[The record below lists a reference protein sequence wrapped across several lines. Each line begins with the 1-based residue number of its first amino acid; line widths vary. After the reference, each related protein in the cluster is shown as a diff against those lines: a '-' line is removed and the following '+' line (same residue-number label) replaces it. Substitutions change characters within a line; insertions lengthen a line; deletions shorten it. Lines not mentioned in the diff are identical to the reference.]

1 MRKKSSK
8 SVSEASAPA
17 GSKTLVIAE
26 KPSVAADLAKVL
38 KVPKA
43 TSDYFENDEWVISSS
58 IGHVVRLNDPQDL
71 DEKFKRW
78 TLKDLPILPDD
89 FDGSAR
95 PGILKVVIS
104 ERNNGDRFKL
114 LKKLL
119 GREDIGTVVNA
130 CDAGREGELIFHYI
144 YQLAKCR
151 LPVRRLWLASM
162 TNTAISEAFSHLL
175 PESTKA
181 GLLGSAICRSQA
193 DWLVGMNGSRYGTIR
208 IGGAKRDV
216 FSVGR
221 VQTPTLML
229 LVKREFEIRNF
240 VPKTFWKIEGDFGVT
255 QGGYRGA
262 AQVPGVTDRKEAER
276 FYDEAQARQ
285 VAEESLKLGVGVVAD
300 ERKPKKESAPR
311 LFDLT
316 TLQRE
321 GNRRFGF
328 SAKTT
333 LGVAQALYEKHKALT
348 YPRTDSQYLPEDYV
362 ANAKAALQSLEG
374 AHPAGV
380 FAKEALRAGW
390 VDAAGRR
397 VFDNKKVSDHFA
409 IVPTG
414 TIPHGL
420 TDVEQKI
427 YDLVV
432 RRFVGVFFPMAEFE
446 ETVRT
451 TTVGA
456 HQFRTTGKVL
466 VVAGWR
472 AIWGQEAEAE
482 EDKDK
487 EGSASLPALVAAD
500 GSPAQ
505 AKVRGV
511 DVKEDATK
519 PPARY
524 NEASL
529 LGAMENAG
537 KLVDDEALAEAM
549 KERGLGTP
557 ATRAATI
564 EELLAKTYI
573 ERQGKELV
581 PLAKAFQLHQF
592 LTQKSKGMSFLVEPQ
607 LTGEWE
613 YKLKQIEHG
622 HLTAEAFIHEIK
634 AQVREMLAG
643 ATDPAPSSELNPKIL
658 SPTDG
663 LPLLTDGEKYF
674 SQDKVGT
681 TDRPKMTIYAE
692 MNGHRITPA
701 EIAELVE
708 KRRIGPFADFRSMKS
723 GKNFTGYIDL
733 VDPDT
738 IKPRGAEEKP
748 EAAPAAEGDVAAP
761 AKAPRKTKP
770 KAPSGKL
777 KAVLYFPPREGADGN
792 PDAFDADWPVLGPC
806 PVSGLPVQHTP
817 TAGYRVC
824 PHKAQEAGAKK
835 TFSLNAEML
844 KCPLSADDVR
854 RLLNEG
860 KTGLKKFVSNRTK
873 RTFEAFLIADKAKG
887 WWFEFPPR
895 KPRAAKGAPAEKKSD
910 EPF

>member
-1 MRKKSSK
+1 
-8 SVSEASAPA
+8 
-17 GSKTLVIAE
+17 
-26 KPSVAADLAKVL
+26 
-38 KVPKA
+38 
-43 TSDYFENDEWVISSS
+43 
-58 IGHVVRLNDPQDL
+58 
-71 DEKFKRW
+71 
-78 TLKDLPILPDD
+78 
-89 FDGSAR
+89 
-95 PGILKVVIS
+95 
-104 ERNNGDRFKL
+104 
-114 LKKLL
+114 
-119 GREDIGTVVNA
+119 
-130 CDAGREGELIFHYI
+130 
-144 YQLAKCR
+144 
-151 LPVRRLWLASM
+151 
-162 TNTAISEAFSHLL
+162 
-175 PESTKA
+175 
-181 GLLGSAICRSQA
+181 
-193 DWLVGMNGSRYGTIR
+193 
-208 IGGAKRDV
+208 
-216 FSVGR
+216 
-221 VQTPTLML
+221 
-229 LVKREFEIRNF
+229 
-240 VPKTFWKIEGDFGVT
+240 
-255 QGGYRGA
+255 
-262 AQVPGVTDRKEAER
+262 
-276 FYDEAQARQ
+276 
-285 VAEESLKLGVGVVAD
+285 
-300 ERKPKKESAPR
+300 
-311 LFDLT
+311 
-316 TLQRE
+316 
-321 GNRRFGF
+321 
-328 SAKTT
+328 
-333 LGVAQALYEKHKALT
+333 
-348 YPRTDSQYLPEDYV
+348 
-362 ANAKAALQSLEG
+362 
-374 AHPAGV
+374 
-380 FAKEALRAGW
+380 
-390 VDAAGRR
+390 
-397 VFDNKKVSDHFA
+397 
-409 IVPTG
+409 
-414 TIPHGL
+414 
-420 TDVEQKI
+420 
-427 YDLVV
+427 
-432 RRFVGVFFPMAEFE
+432 MAEFE

-451 TTVGA
+451 TTVGP
-456 HQFRTTGKVL
+456 HHFRTTGKVL

-472 AIWGQEAEAE
+472 AVWGQEAEAE

-487 EGSASLPALVAAD
+487 EGAASLPALVAAD
-500 GSPAQ
+500 GSPVK

-581 PLAKAFQLHQF
+581 PMAKAFQLHQF

-643 ATDPAPSSELNPKIL
+643 ATDPAPSSELSPKVL

-663 LPLLTDGEKYF
+663 QALLTDGEKYF

-692 MNGHRITPA
+692 MNGHRITRRRSRRTRREASHRSVLRLPLDEVGQELHGLHRPRRPRYHQAARRRRESPRRPRRPKAKRPRRPRPA
-701 EIAELVE
+701 
-708 KRRIGPFADFRSMKS
+708 
-723 GKNFTGYIDL
+723 
-733 VDPDT
+733 
-738 IKPRGAEEKP
+738 
-748 EAAPAAEGDVAAP
+748 
-761 AKAPRKTKP
+761 RKTKP

-873 RTFEAFLIADKAKG
+873 RTFEAFLVADKAKG